1 MSTTVSPEA
10 PPAPASSA
18 NGVAWDLGDL
28 YAGID
33 DPKIDEDL
41 QTALQRAQR
50 FEAEY
55 RGKIA
60 AAGGPTA
67 DLLAAAMQEL
77 ESLAEQRDKP
87 QVYAGL
93 MHAAKSDD
101 PQRGALLART
111 QEKGVAVDQ
120 HLIFFDLEWIHL
132 PDEIARPLLDAPGL
146 ARWRHTLAQKRVFR
160 PHVLSEPEEKL
171 DNEKTVTGRA
181 AFARLFEETVSSL
194 QCPVR
199 VGRKTETL
207 GLQATLSKLYDP
219 DRKVRK
225 AGAEGLTKGLQGQ
238 SRLLTFIFNNI
249 VLDHQ
254 TDCRLRKYP
263 DPMAPRHLANE
274 IKPEVVDALMTAT
287 ERGQKTVHRYY
298 RLKARLLGVRTLYD
312 YDRYAPLFSDM
323 PSCDWPTA
331 RRIVQE
337 SYEAF
342 SPKAGGIVR
351 EFFDRRWIDA
361 EPRPGKRTGAFSS
374 SAVPSAHPYILMNYE
389 DKLRDVATLAHELG
403 HGLHQYLSRPVGYF
417 QCHTPLTTAE
427 TASVFGE
434 MLTFRRLQEL
444 YPEPRTRLAML
455 CSKIED
461 GFATVFRQVVLTRFE
476 QALHKARQERGELAM
491 EQINELWMAA
501 NAPVYGKA
509 VRLTDGYAWWWLYI
523 GHFIRVPF
531 YCYAYAFGELLVLAL
546 VEMYRRE
553 GEAFVPRYLD
563 LLAAGGSEAPD
574 VLLGRLGV
582 DVTDPGFWELGLKL
596 LSGMVDE
603 AEELAKQ
610 LQPAQPAAAGAETAS
625 DGAAQVPALTDRP
638 SGES

>member
-1 MSTTVSPEA
+1 LREILRKELPMSSTES
-10 PPAPASSA
+10 PASSA
-18 NGVAWDLGDL
+18 AGVAWDLGDL

-33 DPKIDEDL
+33 DPKIDQDL
-41 QTALQRAQR
+41 QTALQRAEA
-50 FEAEY
+50 FEAAY
-55 RGKIA
+55 RGKINA
-60 AAGGPTA
+60 PGGPPA

-77 ESLAEQRDKP
+77 EGLSEQRDKP

-93 MHAAKSDD
+93 LHAAKSDD
-101 PQRGALLART
+101 PARGALLSRT
-111 QEKGVAVDQ
+111 REKGVAVDQ
-120 HLIFFDLEWIHL
+120 HLIFFDLEWVHL
-132 PDEIARPLLDAPGL
+132 PDDAVQPLLAAPAL
-146 ARWRHTLAQKRVFR
+146 ARWRHTLKQKRVWR
-160 PHVLSEPEEKL
+160 PHVLTEPEEKIV
-171 DNEKTVTGRA
+171 NEKTVTGRA
-181 AFARLFEETVSSL
+181 AFARLFEETVSAI
-194 QCPVR
+194 QCPVK
-199 VGRKTETL
+199 VGRKVEPL

-219 DRKVRK
+219 DRKMRK
-225 AGAEGLTKGLQGQ
+225 AAAEGLTKGLQGQ
-238 SRLLTFIFNNI
+238 FRLLTFIFNNI

-254 TDCRLRKYP
+254 TDTRLRKYP

-274 IKPEVVDALMTAT
+274 IKPEVVEALMTAT

-298 RLKARLLGVRTLYD
+298 RIKARLLGVRTLYD
-312 YDRYAPLFSDM
+312 YDRYAPLFPDM
-323 PSCDWPTA
+323 PSCDWPTG

-342 SPKAGGIVR
+342 SPKAGGVVR

-374 SAVPSAHPYILMNYE
+374 SAVPSVHPFILMNYE
-389 DKLRDVATLAHELG
+389 DKLRDVMTLAHELG
-403 HGLHQYLSRPVGYF
+403 HGLHQYLARSVGYF
-417 QCHTPLTTAE
+417 QCDTPLTTAE

-461 GFATVFRQVVLTRFE
+461 GFGTVFRQVVLTRFE
-476 QALHKARQERGELAM
+476 QALHKARLERGELAT
-491 EQINELWMAA
+491 EQINELWMSA
-501 NAPVYGKA
+501 NGPVYGKA

-523 GHFIRVPF
+523 GHFIRSPF

-546 VEMYRRE
+546 VERYRQE

-582 DVTDPGFWELGLKL
+582 DVTDPNFWGLGLKL
-596 LSGMVDE
+596 LDGMVDQ

-610 LQPAQPAAAGAETAS
+610 MEPPAVAAEAAGGT
-625 DGAAQVPALTDRP
+625 G
-638 SGES
+638 GE